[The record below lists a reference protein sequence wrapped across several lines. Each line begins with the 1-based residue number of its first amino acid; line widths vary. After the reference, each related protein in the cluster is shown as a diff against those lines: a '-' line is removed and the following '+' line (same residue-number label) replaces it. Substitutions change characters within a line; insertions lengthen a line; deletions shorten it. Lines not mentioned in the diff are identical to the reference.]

1 MVIKPSYCHRSGRQ
15 ADEIALAKMRA
26 VHIRFPYNYLSTHP
40 RPQGSFAAGTYDQIG
55 GFSYPCMRGRTVRQK
70 AKVEPYNAPA
80 GGWGSLKAVASIL
93 TQEEVAMLGSEILL
107 KQNKPGGFMCVSC
120 SWAKPAK
127 PHPFEFCENGAKA
140 TAWEITGKTVTP
152 EFFAAHTLAELR
164 SWSDHALEEQGRL
177 TTPMRYDASSD
188 KYMPVAWNDAFR
200 DIGAE
205 LNKLDPHSVIMYTS
219 GRASLEASYMYQ
231 LFGRMYGTSN
241 FPDSSNMCHETTSV
255 ALPEVIGVPVGTVLL
270 PEFDNTD
277 CIFFFG
283 HNTTTN
289 APRMLHPLQEAA
301 QRGVPIIT
309 FNPLRERGLERFT
322 NPQNPIQMITGGTRI
337 STQYHQV
344 RVGGDGAAIVGICKA
359 VIDADDAARATERE
373 RVIDTVFIEQHTSGF
388 EEFAAFCRRQPW
400 HELERASGLSR
411 ASLTEAADVYATSN
425 AAIANYGMG
434 VTQHKHGVETVKMIV
449 NLLLLRGNIGKPGA
463 GISPIRGHSNVQGQR
478 TVGISEKTKL
488 VPLDKLAE
496 LYGFEPPRWD
506 GLTTVDACKGML
518 KGEVR
523 GFVSLG
529 GNFLRA
535 IPERSLMEPAWAKL
549 RLSVQIA
556 TKLNRSHIV
565 PGQVTY
571 LLPCLGR
578 IEIDTQGSGPQAVSM
593 EDSTAC
599 IHGSRGQRDPVAENL
614 LSEPR
619 IVAELA
625 KATLRPNPK
634 LDWDA
639 WVADYSLVRDAI
651 ERTYPEQF
659 KDFNRRLF
667 EPGGFARPLPARERK
682 WKTPNGKANFT
693 VPASSLNPP
702 VEVDGIYELMTL
714 RADGQF
720 NTTIYNEDD
729 RFRGIQGGRHVVF
742 INPDDMAA
750 IGVQQGDL
758 VTLSTEASDGV
769 ERSLSELQVVPYD
782 IPRKSLAAYYPEC
795 NGLIPLWHFAEGSKV
810 PAAKSVPVRIS
821 RDVSLE
827 YPGMEEIPI
836 SAA

>member
-1 MVIKPSYCHRSGRQ
+1 M
-15 ADEIALAKMRA
+15 
-26 VHIRFPYNYLSTHP
+26 
-40 RPQGSFAAGTYDQIG
+40 
-55 GFSYPCMRGRTVRQK
+55 RQK
-70 AKVEPYNAPA
+70 AKVEQYDGPA
-80 GGWGSLKAVASIL
+80 GGWGSVKAVASVL
-93 TQEEVAMLGSEILL
+93 TQEEVAILGSEILL
-107 KQNKPGGFMCVSC
+107 KQNKPDGYMCVSC

-140 TAWEITGKTVTP
+140 TAWEITRKTVTP
-152 EFFAAHTLAELR
+152 EFFAEHTLSELR
-164 SWSDHALEEQGRL
+164 TWSDHSLEGAGRL
-177 TTPMRYDASSD
+177 TTPMRYDPSTDRYA
-188 KYMPVAWNDAFR
+188 PVAWSEAFR
-200 DIGAE
+200 EIGAE
-205 LNKLDPHSVIMYTS
+205 LKRLDPRSVVMYTS

-231 LFGRMYGTSN
+231 LFGRMYGTNN

-270 PEFDNTD
+270 PDFDHTD

-322 NPQNPIQMITGGTRI
+322 NPQNPIQMVAGGTCI

-344 RVGGDGAAIVGICKA
+344 RVGGDAAAIAGICKFI
-359 VIDADDAARATERE
+359 IDADDAAKGAALPRL
-373 RVIDTVFIEQHTSGF
+373 IDTDFIDQHTAGF
-388 EEFAAFCRRQPW
+388 EEFATFCRSCSWP
-400 HELERASGLSR
+400 ELERASGLTR
-411 ASLTEAADVYATSN
+411 AAMADAASVYMASN
-425 AAIANYGMG
+425 AVIANYGMG
-434 VTQHKHGVETVKMIV
+434 VTQHKHGVDTVKMIV
-449 NLLLLRGNIGKPGA
+449 NLMLLRGNIGKTGA

-488 VPLDKLAE
+488 VPLEKLAE
-496 LYGFEPPRWD
+496 LYAFEPPRWD
-506 GLTTVDACKGML
+506 GLSTVDACKGML
-518 KGEVR
+518 NGDVR

-535 IPERSLMEPAWAKL
+535 VPERSLMEPAWAKL

-565 PGQVTY
+565 PGEISY

-578 IEIDTQGSGPQAVSM
+578 IEIDEQATGPQSISM

-599 IHGSRGQRDPVAENL
+599 IHGSRGQRRPVADNL

-619 IVAELA
+619 IIAELA
-625 KATLRPNPK
+625 KATLAPNPK
-634 LDWDA
+634 LDWDI
-639 WVADYSLVRDAI
+639 WVSDYSLVRDAI
-651 ERTYPEQF
+651 ERTWPEQF
-659 KDFNRRLF
+659 KNINRRMF
-667 EPGGFARPLPARERK
+667 EPGGFPRPLAARERK

-693 VPASSLNPP
+693 IPKASLKPP
-702 VEVDGIYELMTL
+702 PEDEAIFELMTM

-729 RFRGIQGGRHVVF
+729 RFRGIQGGRYVVF
-742 INPDDMAA
+742 INPEDMARMDLK
-750 IGVQQGDL
+750 QGDL
-758 VTLSTEASDGV
+758 ITLSTDADDGV
-769 ERSLSELQVVPYD
+769 ERKLRELQVVPYD
-782 IPRKSLAAYYPEC
+782 IPRKSIAGYYPEC
-795 NGLIPLWHFAEGSKV
+795 NVLIPLWHFAEGSKV

-821 RDVSLE
+821 KDAPLE
-827 YPGMEEIPI
+827 CTGADEIPI
-836 SAA
+836 SAK